1 MDGCLIEIL
10 MVYIVLCMI
19 GLIKVNWVLLAF
31 IAFLSFTIDVKK

>member
-10 MVYIVLCMI
+10 VVYIFLCMI
-19 GLIKVNWVLLAF
+19 GFIKVNWVLLAF